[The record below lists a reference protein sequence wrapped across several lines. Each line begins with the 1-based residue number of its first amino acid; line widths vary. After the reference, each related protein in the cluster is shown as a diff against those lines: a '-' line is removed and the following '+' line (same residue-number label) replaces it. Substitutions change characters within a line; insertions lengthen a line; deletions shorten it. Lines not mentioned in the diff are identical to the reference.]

1 MTMTHACAR
10 TVLVLTDERP
20 TRVHAELLRASL
32 PTEPLTGPETDPQKL
47 GDELAHGHATLS
59 WTAPR

>member
-10 TVLVLTDERP
+10 TALVLTDERP

-32 PTEPLTGPETDPQKL
+32 LTDPLTGPETDPAEA
-47 GDELAHGHATLS
+47 G
-59 WTAPR
+59 R

>member
-32 PTEPLTGPETDPQKL
+32 PTEPLTGPETDPA
-47 GDELAHGHATLS
+47 GAG
-59 WTAPR
+59 R